1 MTANKR
7 SRPSANRLSRMVLT
21 VALLAPT
28 ALLLTGCRES
38 EQGRPLSFE
47 PGVYKGQKD
56 EKISSETREE
66 LRARANKMRF

>member
-7 SRPSANRLSRMVLT
+7 SSSKAKKLSRMILT
-21 VALLAPT
+21 AALVAPT
-28 ALLLTGCRES
+28 ALLLSGCRES

-47 PGVYKGQKD
+47 PGVYKGKKD
-56 EKISSETREE
+56 ESIGAEKREE

>member
-7 SRPSANRLSRMVLT
+7 SRPSATRLSRTLLT
-21 VALLAPT
+21 VALVVPV

-47 PGVYKGQKD
+47 PGVYQGDKG
-56 EKISSETREE
+56 EKLGAERREE